1 MQEFLMKTY
10 VAVSVIFLLMV
21 LPACGDLYSWT
32 DANGVKHFSNESP
45 PTREGVERQSEIKH
59 TADQYNQW
67 EEQRQTDQG
76 KMIRRGR
83 SDEKAV
89 TDAASAN
96 ERATGKPG
104 KVVMYATR
112 RCKYCAKARDFFKE
126 HAVSYTE
133 YDITT
138 DPQAHE
144 RFKKLNGHGVPL
156 IIIGN
161 KRISGFNEGALKSL
175 LGIGD

>member
-1 MQEFLMKTY
+1 MKIY
-10 VAVSVIFLLMV
+10 VAVGVIFLLMV

-45 PTREGVERQSEIKH
+45 STHEGVERQSEIKY
-59 TADQYNQW
+59 TADQYDQW

-76 KMIRRGR
+76 KMIQRGR
-83 SDEKAV
+83 SDEEAGAN
-89 TDAASAN
+89 AASAN
-96 ERATGKPG
+96 GRAPGKPE

-112 RCKYCAKARDFFKE
+112 RCKYCARARAFFKE

-133 YDITT
+133 YDISA

-144 RFKKLNGHGVPL
+144 RFKKLNGHGVPF

-161 KRISGFNEGALKSL
+161 KRVSGFNEGALRSL